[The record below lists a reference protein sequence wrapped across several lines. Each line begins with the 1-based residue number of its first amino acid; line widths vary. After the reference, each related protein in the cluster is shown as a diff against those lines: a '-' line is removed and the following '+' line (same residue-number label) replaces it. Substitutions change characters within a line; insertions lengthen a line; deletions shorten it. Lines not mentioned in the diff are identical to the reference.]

1 MSVAAGAPIGTP
13 VQRLR
18 GRLVTGASWL
28 VARLP
33 DPILDALAD
42 VAGELWYRADPAR
55 AARARRNLGRVC
67 ERLAAEGRGSLRARR
82 AAGDP
87 AALERLVRAASRQ
100 HARYY
105 VEVLRTAGAGREW
118 IHGRIEMEDPASADA
133 AFATVGPMIVIGIH
147 LGPLEVP
154 AIYLADRLQRPT
166 VVPMETIG
174 DPVLQAWFERT
185 RSLVGL
191 RIVPIPAARAALNEV
206 LAAGGI
212 AGLVADRDI
221 AGGGVEVPFFGR
233 PAPLP
238 IGGALAAVESGAPAW
253 VMGARRLPGG
263 RYAARVI
270 RIPTPGEGRLRE
282 RVVAFLTAQAAA
294 YEELIAAAP
303 EQWWSAFFP
312 IWKDLEAGA

>member
-1 MSVAAGAPIGTP
+1 MTTASLGTP
-13 VQRLR
+13 VQRVR
-18 GRLVTGASWL
+18 GRLVELAAQV

-33 DPILDALAD
+33 DPVLEGLAD
-42 VAGELWYRADPAR
+42 AVGELWYRADPAR
-55 AARARRNLGRVC
+55 AARGRSNLGRVC
-67 ERLAAEGRGSLRARR
+67 AALAAEGRGSTRARR

-87 AALERLVRAASRQ
+87 AALEGLVRAASRQ

-118 IHGRIEMEDPASADA
+118 IRGRIELEEPEAAA
-133 AFATVGPMIVIGIH
+133 EAFATVGPMIVIGLH
-147 LGPLEVP
+147 FGPLEVP

-174 DPVLQAWFERT
+174 DPVLQGWLERT
-185 RSLVGL
+185 RSSVGL
-191 RIVPIPAARAALNEV
+191 RIVPIPAARAAMNEV

-238 IGGALAAVESGAPAW
+238 IGGALAAIESGAPTW
-253 VMGARRLPGG
+253 VMGARRIPGG
-263 RYAARVI
+263 RYSARII
-270 RIPTPGEGRLRE
+270 RIQTPTEGRLRE
-282 RVVAFLTAQAAA
+282 RVVAFLQAQAKA
-294 YEELIAAAP
+294 YEEVIAAAP

-312 IWKDLEAGA
+312 IWREPELAG